1 MLTHSA
7 FLMAKEKFKYA
18 CLLRA
23 IADFNTEFGRVKG
36 FADALPVFEDYSVKS
51 VRKSDSCLVLHLTG
65 LLYADDVLGS
75 HLLEDASD
83 VLRVACGHKD
93 KLQLAL
99 VLSYHLFEHLLADQ
113 FPFAAFRLQKQE
125 ISLTDQIWVANLVSW
140 DSMAAKVQSKR
151 LLF

>member
-51 VRKSDSCLVLHLTG
+51 VCERDSCLVQDLAL
-65 LLYADDVLGS
+65 LLYANYVLCS
-75 HLLEDASD
+75 HLLENASD
-83 VLRVACGHKD
+83 
-93 KLQLAL
+93 KL
-99 VLSYHLFEHLLADQ
+99 
-113 FPFAAFRLQKQE
+113 
-125 ISLTDQIWVANLVSW
+125 
-140 DSMAAKVQSKR
+140 
-151 LLF
+151 